1 MKRHSSA
8 GGVVY
13 KKEGSETLWLLI
25 QPKDTSR
32 WQFPKGWIEESET
45 TQGAALRE
53 IKEEA
58 GIIGEIIEKI
68 DSPSWWFVEDGEK
81 VFKTTTYFLVK
92 AKRDTGQFDEK
103 EIERAIWFSFDE
115 AKEKLTFD
123 STKKILAQAKKI
135 LDGRLF

>member
-1 MKRHSSA
+1 MKRHFSA

-68 DSPSWWFVEDGEK
+68 DSSSWWFVEDGEK